1 MYSSKLKTMKIAQD
15 LMYATKVWL
24 FSVFVSPILILSAY
38 IIADS
43 SSGGGLA
50 DALSFFGVYTVFG
63 LIFSIPSWILFMIG
77 VRNHQRIG
85 VITDSPK
92 ANIQIIAIILC
103 VLPFMFLFG
112 GIFGNPEVMLFAIPY
127 LVTISIGI
135 WYFELK
141 SNTQNETLTIDHLV
155 E

>member
-24 FSVFVSPILILSAY
+24 FSVFTSPILILSAY
-38 IIADS
+38 IIFDS
-43 SSGGGLA
+43 SSGGSFS
-50 DALSFFGVYTVFG
+50 DAFGFLGVYAVFG

-77 VRNHQRIG
+77 VRYQKHIE
-85 VITDSPK
+85 TDTPK
-92 ANIQIIAIILC
+92 MNIQVIAIILC
-103 VLPFMFLFG
+103 ALPFLFLFG
-112 GIFGNPEVMLFAIPY
+112 GIFGNPEVMLLAIPY
-127 LVTISIGI
+127 LITLSIGI

-141 SNTQNETLTIDHLV
+141 PKQNETLTIDHLV